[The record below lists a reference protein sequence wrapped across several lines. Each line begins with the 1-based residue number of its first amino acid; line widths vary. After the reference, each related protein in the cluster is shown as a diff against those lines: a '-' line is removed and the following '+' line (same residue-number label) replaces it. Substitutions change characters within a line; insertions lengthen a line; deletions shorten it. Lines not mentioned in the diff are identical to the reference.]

1 MKLVL
6 LDRDGVVVVNRST
19 NIKQP
24 SDLALID
31 GASEGIR
38 TLNEA
43 GYTVAICTNQPEV
56 GRRAMSLA
64 QLENVHAAL
73 EKRLYEQGAQI
84 DRIFSC
90 TSLRKCPRRKP
101 AGLMLKEALAHYGAR
116 AADTPFIGDQADDLK
131 AAFHAGCRRILV
143 RTGLGTN
150 ALSTGIADYVKPFG
164 VADNLLAAA
173 RDIIRS
179 NF

>member
-19 NIKQP
+19 NVKRP

-38 TLNEA
+38 TLCEA

-56 GRRAMSLA
+56 GRGAMTLA
-64 QLENVHAAL
+64 QLQVVHAAL
-73 EKRLYEQGAQI
+73 KKRLREEGGKV
-84 DRIFSC
+84 DHIFSC
-90 TSLRKCPRRKP
+90 TSVRKCPHRKP
-101 AGLMLKEALAHYGAR
+101 SGGMLKEALAHYGAR
-116 AADTPFIGDQADDLK
+116 AADTPFVGDQADDLK
-131 AAFHAGCRRILV
+131 AAYHAGCRRILV
-143 RTGLGTN
+143 RTGLGTK
-150 ALSTGIADYVKPFG
+150 ALAAGIADYLKPFG

-173 RDIIRS
+173 LGILQGY
-179 NF
+179 F